1 MPAEYL
7 VRDDIR
13 QLVERC
19 LAGEDAAM
27 LALVECFQHE
37 VFGLCLRML
46 RNRHDA
52 EDVTQETFV
61 RAIRSLHRW
70 DSERE
75 FRPWLF
81 AIAGNRCRTA
91 LANRARRP
99 APQSLVEDALADD
112 SVDRG
117 GEQALVEEV
126 NLALGGLREDYRRAF
141 LLFHQQE
148 LSYAEIAAAMD
159 CPVGTIKT
167 WIHRARGELARRLRE
182 RGVVECPAEGNSAG
196 EPKCDEP
203 STNHVSQDSEQKRR
217 AQPVGGQSLSG
228 LRGV

>member
-1 MPAEYL
+1 M
-7 VRDDIR
+7 RDDTR

-19 LAGEDAAM
+19 LAGEDSAV

-61 RAIRSLHRW
+61 RVIRSLHRW
-70 DSERE
+70 DNQRE

-99 APQSLVEDALADD
+99 AAQTLVEDALAEE
-112 SVDRG
+112 G
-117 GEQALVEEV
+117 GQRENEQALVEEV
-126 NLALGGLREDYRRAF
+126 NLALEGLREDHRRAF

-148 LSYAEIAAAMD
+148 LSYAEIAEAMD

-182 RGVVECPAEGNSAG
+182 RGVVEGGTCGDHEAG
-196 EPKCDEP
+196 GDEP
-203 STNHVSQDSEQKRR
+203 APTHVHSNPELQRR
-217 AQPVGGQSLSG
+217 AQPVAEPFYGE